1 MKQLLVLMFV
11 SCLAACAAITEPLGM
26 EDPFA
31 IPQPFQGVARNN
43 EMLQPVSSGIT
54 SVLVELPK
62 GLDQEFAEELQH
74 KLIRDLDSRDIGA
87 VTEPSTGAWT
97 LKARSSQFG
106 EGDPKATSRNVII
119 WRLFD
124 PQHELKTEFPIQYT
138 GTSPVDVVPR
148 LSEFARLVGDQVY
161 ATVTPAGTSV
171 AAGMAGSGAEAE
183 SASGVDEIGIGA
195 VTGAPGDGN
204 VALARALQTALPE
217 RGFKVVPDASKAPWR
232 VQCVVTLQKDTPKQD
247 RVTIVWTL
255 LNNQS
260 KVAGTLKQENPV
272 PHGSL
277 SKQWGNV
284 AAFAAQGA
292 ADGVQQILQ
301 QIRDGQAK

>member
-1 MKQLLVLMFV
+1 MKHLLAIILVLCV
-11 SCLAACAAITEPLGM
+11 AACAAITEPFGI

-62 GLDQEFAEELQH
+62 GLDAEFAEELQH
-74 KLIRDLDSRDIGA
+74 KLVRDLDSRDIGA
-87 VTEPSTGAWT
+87 LTDPAPGAWL
-97 LKARSSQFG
+97 LKSRTSQLG
-106 EGDPKATSRNVII
+106 EGDPKASARNVMI

-124 PQHELKTEFPIQYT
+124 PQHELKAEFPIQYT
-138 GTSPVDVVPR
+138 GRTSVDVVPR
-148 LSEFARLVGDQVY
+148 LSEIARLVGDQVY
-161 ATVTPAGTSV
+161 ATVTPSGTSV
-171 AAGMAGSGAEAE
+171 AAGMAGSGGGADDAAEVEEVA
-183 SASGVDEIGIGA
+183 IGTI
-195 VTGAPGDGN
+195 TGATGDGN
-204 VALARALQTALPE
+204 IALARALQTALPG
-217 RGFKVVPDASKAPWR
+217 RGFRVAPDATKAPWH
-232 VQCVVTLQKDTPKQD
+232 VQCVVTLQKVDAKLD
-247 RVTIVWTL
+247 RVTIVWSL

-277 SKQWGNV
+277 SKSWGNV
-284 AAFAAQGA
+284 AALAAEGA